1 MAIDINISSVSTAAA
16 RELAV
21 SSGDTTAPQA
31 AKTAAVEGKVLNVTN
46 GAYTDL
52 EKLVAQIKDES
63 KNTRQSIAQR
73 RIAILTTVLDA
84 MAERVSEEEK
94 AYILKLEEMNCQIDE
109 ENANIANTQS
119 QKAAQ
124 EALSAE
130 LEAKIK
136 ALENAIENEKKNG
149 EDHRKQIE
157 ELKKQKAE
165 VDAKIQTL
173 ENAIASAQ
181 TKVAGLESEV
191 AALSTKIGTST
202 LGAVSAAIR
211 EAAVEEID
219 VSEKHETNAEKEKV
233 EKKAEETDVAKAI
246 SKALKALDDEIMRT
260 IEQSQVVKA

>member
-21 SSGDTTAPQA
+21 SSGDAGAPQA
-31 AKTAAVEGKVLNVTN
+31 AKAAGVEGKVLNVTN
-46 GAYTDL
+46 GGYTDL

-94 AYILKLEEMNCQIDE
+94 ANILKLEELNSQIDA
-109 ENANIANTQS
+109 ENANIANTQT

-124 EALSAE
+124 EALR
-130 LEAKIK
+130 AKIK

-191 AALSTKIGTST
+191 AALSAKIGTST